1 MKNFALSITAL
12 LVLTAG
18 GSWAAYHKAL
28 SHGHGAHG
36 AKHGESHGETHTEEH
51 GAATETTPAH
61 TEHTEGTPAEH
72 TTEPAHPEPAHQ

>member
-51 GAATETTPAH
+51 AEEHNTPA
-61 TEHTEGTPAEH
+61 EGTPAEH
-72 TTEPAHPEPAHQ
+72 TAEPAHPEPAHQ

>member
-28 SHGHGAHG
+28 NHGAHG
-36 AKHGESHGETHTEEH
+36 AQHGKKDGHDAH
-51 GAATETTPAH
+51 GADQPAH
-61 TEHTEGTPAEH
+61 TEPNHG
-72 TTEPAHPEPAHQ
+72 EPAPSHEGQEAPPATH